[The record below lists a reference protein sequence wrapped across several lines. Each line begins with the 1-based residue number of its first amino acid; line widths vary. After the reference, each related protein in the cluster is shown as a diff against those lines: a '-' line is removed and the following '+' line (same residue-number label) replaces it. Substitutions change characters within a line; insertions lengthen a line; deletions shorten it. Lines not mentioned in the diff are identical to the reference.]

1 MRDAAKILF
10 ALFFCVA
17 ILFSLIFS
25 QEKPTAAAPAPVLA
39 PDTYAATEGQLV
51 EMTVTAEGNTPMT
64 FQWYKKGLVDILV
77 AIGPTYTIQNARVSD
92 AGNYY
97 VSATNSLGVAQSN
110 VVTLNVSPAPAI
122 TNPPSFI
129 YIEARDDIRP
139 SSS

>member
-10 ALFFCVA
+10 ALFFCTA

-25 QEKPTAAAPAPVLA
+25 QEKPTATTAAVIS
-39 PDTYAATEGQLV
+39 PDTYSAVEGQLV
-51 EMTVTAEGNTPMT
+51 EMNATAEGNTPMT

-77 AIGPTYTIQNARVSD
+77 AVGPTYTIQNARVSD
-92 AGNYY
+92 AGTYY
-97 VSATNSLGVAQSN
+97 VSATNSVGIAQSN
-110 VVTLNVSPAPAI
+110 IVTLNVSAAPTI

-139 SSS
+139 TSS